1 MNLINYY
8 KNIKGK
14 ITEIESYEVG
24 CWINCTAP
32 DDDEIDKL
40 IADFNIDP
48 DFLKSALDE
57 EESSHIDYEDG
68 NTLIVVDIPVAR
80 KNEKSI
86 TYHTMPLGIIITES
100 NVITLCLREN
110 VIIGE
115 FAEGVV
121 RNIYPQF
128 KTQFVL
134 YIILRVAMKYLQY
147 LKQIDKISD
156 HAEHELRKS
165 MKNKELIQLLEIE
178 KSLVYFSSSLKA
190 NEATLEKIA
199 RGRLVKLYDEDH
211 ELLDDV
217 LIEVRQAIEMS
228 NTHMNI
234 LASTMDVFASIISN
248 NLNIVMKVLA
258 SITLL
263 SSIPTLVSGIYG
275 MNVEYLPFTQKQYW
289 WFPIVFTGAIVAI
302 VAYILKKKDM
312 L

>member
-1 MNLINYY
+1 MNLVNYY

-121 RNIYPQF
+121 RNIYTQF

-147 LKQIDKISD
+147 LKQIDKIR
-156 HAEHELRKS
+156 LS
-165 MKNKELIQLLEIE
+165 MNLE
-178 KSLVYFSSSLKA
+178 SL
-190 NEATLEKIA
+190 
-199 RGRLVKLYDEDH
+199 
-211 ELLDDV
+211 
-217 LIEVRQAIEMS
+217 
-228 NTHMNI
+228 
-234 LASTMDVFASIISN
+234 
-248 NLNIVMKVLA
+248 
-258 SITLL
+258 
-263 SSIPTLVSGIYG
+263 
-275 MNVEYLPFTQKQYW
+275 
-289 WFPIVFTGAIVAI
+289 
-302 VAYILKKKDM
+302 
-312 L
+312 